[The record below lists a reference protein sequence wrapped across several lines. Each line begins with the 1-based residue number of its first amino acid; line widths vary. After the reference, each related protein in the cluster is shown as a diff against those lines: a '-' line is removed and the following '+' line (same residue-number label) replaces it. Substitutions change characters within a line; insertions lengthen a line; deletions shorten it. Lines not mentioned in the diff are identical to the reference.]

1 MQNVAKFD
9 DFLQSLGL
17 LVPQSDA
24 ESVQSAAESS
34 DSEFENENESDDEN
48 SVQPAA
54 ELSEDDN
61 SVHPAAELGD
71 DDNSVQPAAAAAA
84 ATVESAKKCTPLTAA
99 QREAVRQQIIKCP
112 HTPRAAI
119 GAPPPPPCAYLYSLA
134 YATYMYS
141 VYLTGRG
148 GCLYTHR
155 CTERYPCTEIPLY
168 TPVLRDT
175 PSPPCKIRNVCT
187 VCILQG
193 GRLQLSY

>member
-24 ESVQSAAESS
+24 ESVHSAAESS

-54 ELSEDDN
+54 ELSE
-61 SVHPAAELGD
+61 

-99 QREAVRQQIIKCP
+99 QREAVRQQLIKCP
-112 HTPRAAI
+112 HTPHAAI
-119 GAPPPPPCAYLYSLA
+119 RAPPPPPCAYLYSLA

-148 GCLYTHR
+148 GCLCTH
-155 CTERYPCTEIPLY
+155 CQ
-168 TPVLRDT
+168 
-175 PSPPCKIRNVCT
+175 PS
-187 VCILQG
+187 L
-193 GRLQLSY
+193 

>member
-34 DSEFENENESDDEN
+34 DSEFENENESDDE
-48 SVQPAA
+48 
-54 ELSEDDN
+54 
-61 SVHPAAELGD
+61 
-71 DDNSVQPAAAAAA
+71 NSVQPAAAAAA